1 MQIQDD
7 KKFNNIL
14 KLFKNEGGN
23 ETTGTQTYGWTAT
36 KQNKNNMSTL
46 FRNQHKKGGA
56 SKCKRLQIL
65 TPICIL
71 LKR

>member
-46 FRNQHKKGGA
+46 FRNQHKKGGGGQVSVRGYKYLHQYA
-56 SKCKRLQIL
+56 SF
-65 TPICIL
+65 
-71 LKR
+71 